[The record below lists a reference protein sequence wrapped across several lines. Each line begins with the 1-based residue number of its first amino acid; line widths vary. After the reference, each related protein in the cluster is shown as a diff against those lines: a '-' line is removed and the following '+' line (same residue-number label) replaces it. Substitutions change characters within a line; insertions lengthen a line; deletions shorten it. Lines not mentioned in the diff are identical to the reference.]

1 MNKLRIFIHG
11 KGGAGYRWQRTEGIM
26 PGSGDKKI
34 PQYSV
39 LREEN
44 DVD

>member
-1 MNKLRIFIHG
+1 MNKLRIFIHR
-11 KGGAGYRWQRTEGIM
+11 KRIAGYRWQRTEGIM

-34 PQYSV
+34 PQNSV